1 MKKNMINQTHIE
13 GLLYEHKLEKKVSG
27 DTSKNPGTEFITG
40 TVSIATDEACLNVVS
55 IHYTYFTAT
64 TKTGGANAT
73 YNTLNA
79 ILNGAKSV
87 TVDGKENA
95 VKVRAD
101 SAVALNEFYSNRNG
115 EEQLV
120 SARRNEGGFIHIIT
134 DPLREDERDRATFET
149 DMVITGTREIEANT
163 ERNLPAK
170 LVVKGYIFD
179 FRKALLPI
187 EFSVINPEGMKYF
200 ARLDCGPKSPVFTKV
215 WGRQISQTSYRDVV
229 EESAFGEKKVTRV
242 PTSNKDYVITG
253 VLTKDA
259 MRDKGYVWDSEEG
272 ILGTEFAEA
281 LQNREVYLA
290 TVKQRQEDY
299 QNAKKNATP
308 AASNA
313 MSGYNF

>member
-1 MKKNMINQTHIE
+1 MKKTMINQTHIE
-13 GLLYEHKLEKKVSG
+13 GLLYEHKLEKKISG
-27 DTSKNPGTEFITG
+27 DTSKNPGTEFIAG

-55 IHYTYFTAT
+55 IHYTYVTAT
-64 TKTGGANAT
+64 TKSGGANAT
-73 YNTLNA
+73 YNTLNN

-101 SAVALNEFYSNRNG
+101 SAVALNEFYSSRSG
-115 EEQLV
+115 KEELV

-149 DMVITGTREIEANT
+149 DMLITGTRDVEANP
-163 ERNLPAK
+163 ERGTPAK
-170 LVVKGYIFD
+170 LIVKGFVFD
-179 FRKALLPI
+179 FRKALLPV
-187 EFSVINPEGMKYF
+187 EFSVLNPEGMKYF
-200 ARLDCGPKSPVFTKV
+200 SKLDCGPKTPIFTKV
-215 WGRQISQTSYRDVV
+215 WGRQVSQTSYREVV

-242 PTSNKDYVITG
+242 PTSNKDFVITG
-253 VLTKDA
+253 ILTKDA
-259 MRDKGYVWDSEEG
+259 MKDKGYAWDSEEG
-272 ILGTEFAEA
+272 ILATEFAEA

-299 QNAKKNATP
+299 QNSKKAATP